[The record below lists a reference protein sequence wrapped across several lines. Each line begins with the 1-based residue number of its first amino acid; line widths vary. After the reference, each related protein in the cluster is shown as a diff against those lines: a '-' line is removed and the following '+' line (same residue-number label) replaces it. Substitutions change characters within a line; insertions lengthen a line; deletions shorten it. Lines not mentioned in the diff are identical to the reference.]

1 MYGQG
6 FWVRKSYDV
15 FFVVIFFMLT
25 LQLFVIAFIQ
35 INLRTILCQKRSM
48 LLDQKWFMFSMF
60 SQLAKIARHQQNLI
74 KAAFTM
80 NN

>member
-48 LLDQKWFMFSMF
+48 LLDQKWFMFS
-60 SQLAKIARHQQNLI
+60 QLAKIARHQQYLI